1 MSVGPRTASAA
12 TDAAEATES
21 LASPPSAPSP
31 VRTRP
36 MLGRSRVLWSLLR
49 PGLAPIGLVLLVI
62 LVLCAIFAPLLAPAD
77 PNLVQVTARL
87 KPPFWLAS
95 GSLAHP
101 LGTDSVG
108 RDMLSRVIF
117 GARISMLV
125 GISSVLV
132 SGVLGTVLGLIGG
145 YWRGAPDAIIMRLA
159 EIQLAFPFI
168 LLAIAVLAVLGPG
181 VNNLILVLGTYGW
194 VTYARVVR
202 AQTLSWRETE
212 FVEAARCMGASSAR
226 IMFRHILPNV
236 VSSLIVIASFAMAT
250 NVLAEASLS
259 FLGLGAPPDAPSWG
273 AMLAGARDY
282 LQDAWWLATF
292 PGLALML
299 TILAINVV
307 GDWLR
312 DYLDPRLRV

>member
-1 MSVGPRTASAA
+1 MT
-12 TDAAEATES
+12 
-21 LASPPSAPSP
+21 
-31 VRTRP
+31 
-36 MLGRSRVLWSLLR
+36 LR
-49 PGLAPIGLVLLVI
+49 RAQLAPVGLTLLVLL
-62 LVLCAIFAPLLAPAD
+62 LVCAVFAPQISPYD
-77 PNLVQVTARL
+77 PNLVQVVNRL
-87 KPPFWLAS
+87 KPPFWLEG

-108 RDMLSRVIF
+108 RDILSRLIY

-125 GISSVLV
+125 GVSSVLV
-132 SGVLGTVLGLIGG
+132 SGVIGTVLGLIAG
-145 YWRGAPDAIIMRLA
+145 YGRGWSDSIIMRLA
-159 EIQLAFPFI
+159 DIQLAFPFI

-181 VNNLILVLGTYGW
+181 VNNLILVLGVYGW

-202 AQTLSWRETE
+202 AQTLSWREKE
-212 FVEAARCMGASSAR
+212 FVEAARCMGSSNAR

-236 VSSLIVIASFAMAT
+236 VGSLIVIASFAMAT

-259 FLGLGAPPDAPSWG
+259 FLGLGAPPNVPSWG
-273 AMLAGARDY
+273 AMLANARDY

-299 TILAINVV
+299 TILSINVV

-312 DYLDPRLRV
+312 DYLDPRLRI